1 MSCFSMD
8 WLLHVLIWCVIVGGI
23 LAIVQLVIPYAL
35 KKAGATIGEGVGIV
49 LSVLKIILWC
59 VVAIIVLY
67 IVFMLIACLW
77 SMGGGFSLLPH
88 K

>member
-8 WLLHVLIWCVIVGGI
+8 WLLHVLILCVLVGGTIAI
-23 LAIVQLVIPYAL
+23 LQIVIPYAL
-35 KKAGATIGEGVGIV
+35 SKMGATIGEGARVVIRVFKV
-49 LSVLKIILWC
+49 LLWC
-59 VVAIIVLY
+59 AVAIVVLY